1 MELPRSYGRKT
12 VSVMRG
18 HMMLCAACYDSI
30 HEEKLV
36 DEKNYVADHE
46 TFFDL
51 ICPGCED
58 LNRPL
63 IDDMLG
69 SSE

>member
-1 MELPRSYGRKT
+1 MAGSVGRKT
-12 VSVMRG
+12 VKVMRG
-18 HMMLCAACYDSI
+18 YMMLCAVCFDSV

-36 DEKNYVADHE
+36 DEKNYVDDHDAM
-46 TFFDL
+46 FDI

-58 LNRPL
+58 INRPL
-63 IDDMLG
+63 VDDMLG

>member
-1 MELPRSYGRKT
+1 MEGSQGRKT

-18 HMMLCAACYDSI
+18 LMMLCEACYQEVF
-30 HEEKLV
+30 EEKLV
-36 DEKNYVADHE
+36 DEKNYVEDHE
-46 TFFDL
+46 ALFDT

-58 LNRPL
+58 INSPL
-63 IDDMLG
+63 VDDMLG

>member
-1 MELPRSYGRKT
+1 MGGSQGRKT

-18 HMMLCAACYDSI
+18 PMMLCEACYQEVF
-30 HEEKLV
+30 EEKLV
-36 DEKNYVADHE
+36 DEKNYVEDHE
-46 TFFDL
+46 ALFDT

-58 LNRPL
+58 INRPL
-63 IDDMLG
+63 VDDMLG

>member
-1 MELPRSYGRKT
+1 MAGSQGRKT
-12 VSVMRG
+12 VSLMRG
-18 HMMLCAACYDSI
+18 LMMLCEPCYQDVI
-30 HEEKLV
+30 EEKLV
-36 DEKNYVADHE
+36 DEKNYVEDHE

-58 LNRPL
+58 INRPL